1 MPNTIIE
8 NDLDGFW
15 QIALD
20 DSTPEAPWRDEND
33 SDKDGDDEDSARISR
48 YRLPTTNIT
57 LQAQPLPA
65 TDGIWSPV
73 GAAAWYSSALLAT
86 ILLVEDDEE
95 TKSIIFPKPCS
106 SKPVVI
112 LELGSGAVGLSGLAC
127 AIALGRH
134 HFEQATVILTDNDP
148 PVLDQLQV
156 NVDRNQQ
163 HVPKHVDIQ
172 VQSLDWNDHSD
183 SLDSSVLLSLDVVI
197 GSELVYTQETATA
210 CADLLVHLLERHP
223 NLKIVIV
230 QVTDRFGWNEIM
242 VPRLESVGAR
252 ISQLSLSSETHK
264 VASTMIHFEGA
275 FDVFAYGAFII
286 EHGIDNVETHQV

>member
-1 MPNTIIE
+1 MPNTIE

-20 DSTPEAPWRDEND
+20 STSEGPWRDEDD
-33 SDKDGDDEDSARISR
+33 SDKDGDEDSARISF

-86 ILLVEDDEE
+86 ILLVEDVE
-95 TKSIIFPKPCS
+95 TGSIFPKHC
-106 SKPVVI
+106 SKPVI
-112 LELGSGAVGLSGLAC
+112 LELGSGAVSLSGLAC

-134 HFEQATVILTDNDP
+134 FEQATVLLTDNDS
-148 PVLDQLQV
+148 PVLDQLKV
-156 NVDRNQQ
+156 NVDRNQK
-163 HVPKHVDIQ
+163 HFPKHVDIQ
-172 VQSLDWNDHSD
+172 VQSLDWNDSD
-183 SLDSSVLLSLDVVI
+183 SLDSSVLSLDLVI

-210 CADLLVHLLERHP
+210 CTDQLVHLLERHP
-223 NLKIVIV
+223 KLRVVIV
-230 QVTDRFGWNEIM
+230 QVTDRFGWNEIL

-252 ISQLSLSSETHK
+252 ISQLSLSSETHEL
-264 VASTMIHFEGA
+264 ASTMIQFGGA
-275 FDVFAYGAFII
+275 FDDFTYGAFVI
-286 EHGIDNVETHQV
+286 EQDIDNV

>member
-1 MPNTIIE
+1 MPNTIE

-20 DSTPEAPWRDEND
+20 STSERRWRDEND
-33 SDKDGDDEDSARISR
+33 SDEDGDEDSARISR
-48 YRLPTTNIT
+48 YLLPTTSIT

-73 GAAAWYSSALLAT
+73 GAVAWYSSALLAT
-86 ILLVEDDEE
+86 ILLEEDEE
-95 TKSIIFPKPCS
+95 IGSLFPKHCR
-106 SKPVVI
+106 KPVI
-112 LELGSGAVGLSGLAC
+112 LELGSGAVALSGLAC

-134 HFEQATVILTDNDP
+134 FEQATIILTDNDP
-148 PVLDQLQV
+148 PVLDQLKV

-163 HVPKHVDIQ
+163 HFPKHVDIQ
-172 VQSLDWNDHSD
+172 VQSLDWNDSD
-183 SLDSSVLLSLDVVI
+183 SLDSSVLSLDLVI

-210 CADLLVHLLERHP
+210 CMDLLVHLLERHP
-223 NLKIVIV
+223 KLKIVIV

-252 ISQLSLSSETHK
+252 ISQLSLSSETHE
-264 VASTMIHFEGA
+264 VASTMIQYGDTL
-275 FDVFAYGAFII
+275 DVSAYGAFVI
-286 EHGIDNVETHQV
+286 EQHIDNVETHI